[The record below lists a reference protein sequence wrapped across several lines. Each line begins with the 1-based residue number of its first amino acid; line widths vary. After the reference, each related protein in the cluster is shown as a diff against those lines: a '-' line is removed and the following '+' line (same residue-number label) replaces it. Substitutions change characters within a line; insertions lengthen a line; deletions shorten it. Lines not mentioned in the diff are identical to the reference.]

1 MVLLARKDEEGNT
14 QTLYDHLHGA
24 GRLASGFEDEF
35 ADISRTAAVL
45 HDVGKVAQ
53 QFQTYL
59 LSDDGHRGDVQHAR
73 QGAFVV
79 NDFFESKGEIEEIA
93 KEILELAISKHH
105 GGLPDCIDES
115 GNRAFLLGFTE
126 SDKSNE
132 KYAYQ
137 EIKRGLNGLALDL
150 QSNFRGSA
158 EDIACFLK
166 KIKSLGM
173 SKDSIYFYLGL
184 LVKLIYSRL
193 VDADRTDAACF
204 ETRKQYRPNTVDWQ
218 NLISRL
224 DKSMRSFDSS
234 SEINRIRHQI
244 NEQCCLAGA
253 RETGIYRLSIPT
265 GGGKTLASLNFALHH
280 ALKTGKHRIIYV
292 IPYLSITT
300 QTAKTFRDVLGLN
313 ADSDVLLE
321 HYSTAGM
328 QRSADVA
335 DNASSEFEDA
345 GEHQRKLAAER
356 WDNPIIVTTMVEF
369 LETVMSARGTKLRKF
384 HNMADSVIIFDEIQS
399 LPMNTINLFNEIVS
413 FLSKITNSTILLCSA
428 TQPLLEKTKR
438 ENLLLSEKPDLIAET
453 ESYEDKL
460 RRTRIVASTENKS
473 CDELGQIIYQQARK
487 DGNCLAIVNLKKEA
501 REIFQCL
508 ERLDVN
514 HELVNN
520 HGILTGN
527 QAIVVWA
534 IKRPEEKPVL
544 NPQSGSFDFD
554 DSFSS
559 IADESKALH
568 DDISDALNATNVQYA
583 KIFSRVLRGYEGAED
598 LKKHNDPM
606 VVVILDAA
614 TTGRLGVTFY
624 CELQKDEYI
633 KRILQWHVDA
643 AWPLTS
649 FKKSIVEGAE
659 RVNVVQYE
667 GAPSFTDIINCAC
680 DTSDRSSKSY
690 KRFAKDVKER
700 LIECM
705 FGGAQFPMSILNAAC
720 HKVTRPM
727 GYDNIRVWRRDFEIA
742 CSLWKKH
749 YIDETRK
756 QHRQEDVITM
766 YLEPNR
772 DDRDYLYGRLLALAD
787 NFEESVLRKQGVK
800 DRPTNAIKLMSNFT
814 AKPYTTWGTLWKQL
828 TPYLK
833 SANGGSWF
841 RNEVDDVMALFKE
854 GDFEDNKAL
863 SPMFLLGYSCQRRA
877 SRRKAQ
883 EISQK
888 NNSNN

>member
-1 MVLLARKDEEGNT
+1 M
-14 QTLYDHLHGA
+14 
-24 GRLASGFEDEF
+24 
-35 ADISRTAAVL
+35 
-45 HDVGKVAQ
+45 
-53 QFQTYL
+53 
-59 LSDDGHRGDVQHAR
+59 
-73 QGAFVV
+73 
-79 NDFFESKGEIEEIA
+79 
-93 KEILELAISKHH
+93 
-105 GGLPDCIDES
+105 
-115 GNRAFLLGFTE
+115 
-126 SDKSNE
+126 
-132 KYAYQ
+132 
-137 EIKRGLNGLALDL
+137 
-150 QSNFRGSA
+150 
-158 EDIACFLK
+158 
-166 KIKSLGM
+166 
-173 SKDSIYFYLGL
+173 
-184 LVKLIYSRL
+184 
-193 VDADRTDAACF
+193 
-204 ETRKQYRPNTVDWQ
+204 
-218 NLISRL
+218 
-224 DKSMRSFDSS
+224 
-234 SEINRIRHQI
+234 
-244 NEQCCLAGA
+244 
-253 RETGIYRLSIPT
+253 
-265 GGGKTLASLNFALHH
+265 
-280 ALKTGKHRIIYV
+280 

-313 ADSDVLLE
+313 SDSDVLLE

-460 RRTRIVASTENKS
+460 RRTRIVASAENKS

-487 DGNCLAIVNLKKEA
+487 NGNCLAIVNLKKEA

>member
-1 MVLLARKDEEGNT
+1 M
-14 QTLYDHLHGA
+14 
-24 GRLASGFEDEF
+24 
-35 ADISRTAAVL
+35 
-45 HDVGKVAQ
+45 
-53 QFQTYL
+53 
-59 LSDDGHRGDVQHAR
+59 
-73 QGAFVV
+73 
-79 NDFFESKGEIEEIA
+79 
-93 KEILELAISKHH
+93 
-105 GGLPDCIDES
+105 
-115 GNRAFLLGFTE
+115 
-126 SDKSNE
+126 
-132 KYAYQ
+132 
-137 EIKRGLNGLALDL
+137 
-150 QSNFRGSA
+150 
-158 EDIACFLK
+158 
-166 KIKSLGM
+166 
-173 SKDSIYFYLGL
+173 
-184 LVKLIYSRL
+184 
-193 VDADRTDAACF
+193 DADRTDAACF
-204 ETRKQYRPNTVDWQ
+204 ETRKQYRPNAVDWQ

-224 DKSMRSFDSS
+224 DKNMRSFDSS

-280 ALKTGKHRIIYV
+280 ALKTGKRRIIYV

-313 ADSDVLLE
+313 SDSDVLLE

-460 RRTRIVASTENKS
+460 RRTRIVASAENKS

-487 DGNCLAIVNLKKEA
+487 NGNCLAIVNLKKEA